1 MSHEQLIILWF
12 LLEAVLWIGFFFL
25 EGFDFGV
32 AMLYPVIGKDPR
44 ERRVM
49 INTIGPTWDGNE
61 VWLLTAGGAMFA
73 AFPGWYSTLFSGL
86 YLPLLL
92 VLLGLIIRGISFEYR
107 ALMPDDNWRDTFD
120 WCATIGSFIVSLVF
134 GVGFANMWIGMPVAG
149 DPPHMTQSF
158 WSLFSPFA
166 LLGGVLA
173 VVLFMVHGAV
183 FLSLKTKGSVH
194 DKAHGVIKLL
204 GPVALALLTAYIVI
218 GNIAYPASDN
228 AFLGGAGAVAMWVV
242 GLLAVAALGFAIMMH
257 NEKGVQTRENL
268 AFIGTG
274 VAIAA
279 LFATHFI
286 KMFGSLGFVPATG
299 TNFDMNVAASS
310 PGTLSLMSVA
320 ALVGVPIVL
329 AYTIWSYSVFR
340 KRISVDQ
347 MPPEPSE
354 LASQAKAEAT
364 KG

>member
-1 MSHEQLIILWF
+1 MSHETLIVIWF
-12 LLEAVLWIGFFFL
+12 LLVGVLWVGFFFL

-32 AMLYPVIGKDPR
+32 AMLYPVIGKNPR

-49 INTIGPTWDGNE
+49 INAIGPTWDANE
-61 VWLLTAGGAMFA
+61 VWLITAGGAMFA
-73 AFPGWYSTLFSGL
+73 AFPGWYATLFSGL

-92 VLLGLIIRGISFEYR
+92 VLLGLIIRGVSFEYR

-120 WCATIGSFIVSLVF
+120 WTSTIGSLIVSLVF
-134 GVGFANMWIGMPVAG
+134 GVGFANMWKGMPVG
-149 DPPHMTQSF
+149 GEPPLMTQSF

-183 FLSLKTKGSVH
+183 FLCLKTSDVVH
-194 DKAHGVIKLL
+194 ENANRVVKVL
-204 GPVALALLTAYIVI
+204 GPVALALLAAYIVV

-228 AFLGGAGAVAMWVV
+228 PHVGAGAGIAMWVV
-242 GLLAVAALGFAIMMH
+242 GLISVAALGFGIMMH
-257 NEKGVQTRENL
+257 KEHGVQARENL

-274 VAIAA
+274 LAIAT
-279 LFATHFI
+279 LFITHFI
-286 KMFGSLGFVPATG
+286 KMFGSLGFVPEQG
-299 TNFDMNVAASS
+299 TNFDMSIAASS
-310 PGTLSLMSVA
+310 PATLSLMSIA
-320 ALVGVPIVL
+320 ALIGVPVVL

-340 KRISVDQ
+340 RRISVKN

-354 LASQAKAEAT
+354 LAAAAESSAKA
-364 KG
+364 